1 MKYKSQREIAE
12 LVLLLK
18 KNLDE
23 AEQFEVFIDGLIRNC
38 KKEYLLK
45 ILPQICGA
53 VEDNLELFERGYI
66 EHSNI
71 CSCPDEL
78 KRIIKEIREGL

>member
-1 MKYKSQREIAE
+1 MKHRPRSEIAE

-38 KKEYLLK
+38 NKEYLLK
-45 ILPQICGA
+45 ILPQMCDS
-53 VEDNLELFERGYI
+53 VEYNLELYERGYM
-66 EHSNI
+66 EYSSI
-71 CSCPDEL
+71 CGCPDEL
-78 KRIIKEIREGL
+78 KRIIKEIREEL